1 MNNPR
6 VIALTAAFVM
16 ASASAEAFDES
27 KYPDLK
33 GQWERV
39 GRWIWGS
46 AQSGPPTAS
55 PRRSHYLSGQL
66 GITHRGPRMMKDQR
80 RNVLLDG
87 DPPPAGD

>member
-46 AQSGPPTAS
+46 ALWTPNGLA
-55 PRRSHYLSGQL
+55 
-66 GITHRGPRMMKDQR
+66 
-80 RNVLLDG
+80 
-87 DPPPAGD
+87 PAEPLP

>member
-46 AQSGPPTAS
+46 ALWAPNGLA
-55 PRRSHYLSGQL
+55 
-66 GITHRGPRMMKDQR
+66 
-80 RNVLLDG
+80 
-87 DPPPAGD
+87 PAEPLP

>member
-39 GRWIWGS
+39 
-46 AQSGPPTAS
+46 P
-55 PRRSHYLSGQL
+55 
-66 GITHRGPRMMKDQR
+66 
-80 RNVLLDG
+80 
-87 DPPPAGD
+87 